1 MTRNITKED
10 QKYRLAAIESDIEK
24 LQKQKEEIENL
35 PLFEET
41 LEGQIRELEKKA
53 LDQVQKICDKFHKE
67 TGRILQ
73 IPRPVLSGA
82 MTTIDE
88 WNQNTSELT
97 KRSYLDC
104 SAGEVRRSR

>member
-67 TGRILQ
+67 TGRVLQ
-73 IPRPVLSGA
+73 VPRPVLSGA
-82 MTTIDE
+82 EAIKKRLDE
-88 WNQNTSELT
+88 TWSIVSNSLEVP
-97 KRSYLDC
+97 KRPY
-104 SAGEVRRSR
+104 